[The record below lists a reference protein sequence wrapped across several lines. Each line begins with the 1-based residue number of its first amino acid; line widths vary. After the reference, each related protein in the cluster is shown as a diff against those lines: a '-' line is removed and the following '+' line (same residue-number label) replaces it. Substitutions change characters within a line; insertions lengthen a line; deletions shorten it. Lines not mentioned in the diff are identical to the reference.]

1 MKTNTEDLFFI
12 PQIIYFVNRTCTP
25 NWVIERRQIDFH
37 DFTFVLEGEGEY
49 IVDDVVY
56 PVTKGDL
63 VYIPPGSWREAKTST
78 EHPLTLYAF
87 NMFLFDKD
95 FKPATLPLP
104 IKSQLEYDPKVDHLL
119 ERIRQYNVLREAT
132 SSMQVTAQLME
143 VFSQVLVN
151 LGVVQCTGSDPRVQ
165 KAAAYVMEN
174 ISRHISAAEIGN
186 AVGIHPGYLNKLTVK
201 HTGKTVSR
209 FITNIR
215 VNMAEDALVYEGISV
230 SEAANRFGF
239 SDIYHFSK
247 VFKKNKGYPPS
258 TAKTLLR

>member
-1 MKTNTEDLFFI
+1 MKAYTDELFFI
-12 PQIIYFVNRTCTP
+12 PQIIYYVNRVCTP
-25 NWVIERRQIDFH
+25 DWVIERQNIDFH
-37 DFTFVLEGEGEY
+37 DFTFVLSGEGEY

-63 VYIPPGSWREAKTST
+63 VYIPPGKWREANTSI
-78 EHPLTLYAF
+78 ENPLELYAF
-87 NMFLFDKD
+87 NMFLFDKE

-104 IKSQLEYDPKVDHLL
+104 VISKLEYDPKVDHLL
-119 ERIRQYNVLREAT
+119 ERIRQYNALREAT
-132 SSMQVTAQLME
+132 SNMQATAQLMDI
-143 VFSQVLVN
+143 FSQVLVN
-151 LGVVQCTGSDPRVQ
+151 LGVVQGTGSDPRVQ
-165 KAAAYVMEN
+165 KAAAYVTEN
-174 ISRHISAAEIGN
+174 ISRHISAAEIGA

-215 VNMAEDALVYEGISV
+215 VNMAEEALVYEGISV
-230 SEAANRFGF
+230 SAAASRFGF